1 MPYIN
6 PNLDKLNWAHT
17 YALGIADLNVPQ
29 LQNEVMRPVL
39 DAFHSNAMRLK
50 WMMLAP
56 AFTGDLANRIQ
67 RYTDIAEF
75 EITGTL
81 SKGRQAPDDH
91 GQEIF
96 DRMRALL
103 SEDTDQVT
111 AAAQTSDDATKAV
124 VQEAVETGGSY
135 AVLLSS
141 ASPGAR
147 GFEAL
152 LMSYV
157 SGMWTIFETLASDAW
172 EAAVNAKPDRLA
184 QLKGKSN
191 RLKKGK
197 ASRPPAQATA
207 DDAPGKQ
214 IKLEFLQ
221 FYGWNLTDRMGTV
234 LRNKYDFARLDG
246 IREAYASAFAEKNTD
261 IDNALKDDAIDILS
275 TLRNAIVHRG
285 GVADKE
291 YLQRRKY
298 LPGLPDAADGQV
310 IPLDGKV
317 VSHAIGE
324 TLFCCVT
331 LIGAIDDWIA
341 SN

>member
-1 MPYIN
+1 MPTIN

-17 YALGIADLNVPQ
+17 YALGIADLQVPQ
-29 LQNEVMRPVL
+29 LKTEVMRPVL
-39 DAFHSNAMRLK
+39 DAFHANAMRLK

-81 SKGRQAPDDH
+81 SKGRHAPDDR

-96 DRMRALL
+96 DRMRKLL
-103 SEDTDQVT
+103 REDTDQVT
-111 AAAQTSDDATKAV
+111 TAANTSDDATKAI

-135 AVLLSS
+135 AVMLSS
-141 ASPGAR
+141 ASPGSR

-184 QLKGKSN
+184 QLKGKSK
-191 RLKKGK
+191 RLRKGK
-197 ASRPPAQATA
+197 TTPPSSQDIA
-207 DDAPGKQ
+207 DDTSGKQ

-221 FYGWNLTDRMGTV
+221 FYGWNLVNRMGTV
-234 LRNKYDFARLDG
+234 LRNKFDFARLDG
-246 IREAYASAFAEKNTD
+246 IREAYASAFAENNTD
-261 IDNALKDDAIDILS
+261 IDNALKDDAVDILS

-298 LPGLPDAADGQV
+298 LPGLPEAADGQV
-310 IPLDGKV
+310 IPLDGKL

-324 TLFCCVT
+324 TIFCCVT
-331 LIGAIDDWIA
+331 LIGVVDSWIA